1 MLPSART
8 NPQPPLRPPDLRQ
21 ATEHL
26 QRVFRLVWSASPRGT
41 LLLAALAFSLWALP
55 HLPARVTT
63 HWDLAGRPD
72 GTMSPTVAALFVP
85 LAGALLG
92 AIFAFLPHADPRR
105 EGLLHGGI
113 WWTLGNAILAFLAV
127 VQVALLGY
135 NLGWPLSIN
144 GVVLVGVGLLLVLLG
159 FLMPRMQPNWFMGI
173 RTPWTLTSDT
183 VWRRTHALG
192 GRVFY
197 HGKPY
202 PAIYRSCL
210 AALACPPEKVLM
222 IGDSVD
228 HDVLGASRAGIASA
242 LIPGAV
248 HGPELGVAYG
258 ELPDENRWRAF
269 AAKASSQPEYL
280 LAAFNW

>member
-1 MLPSART
+1 MR
-8 NPQPPLRPPDLRQ
+8 
-21 ATEHL
+21 
-26 QRVFRLVWSASPRGT
+26 RLTPGYA

-55 HLPARVTT
+55 HLPARVTK

-173 RTPWTLTSDT
+173 RTPWTLTDDT
-183 VWRRTHALG
+183 VWRRTHAFS
-192 GRVFY
+192 GRVFA
-197 HGKPY
+197 G
-202 PAIYRSCL
+202 AG
-210 AALACPPEKVLM
+210 AVL
-222 IGDSVD
+222 V
-228 HDVLGASRAGIASA
+228 VLGV
-242 LIPGAV
+242 LQPDHLAV
-248 HGPELGVAYG
+248 FLAVV
-258 ELPDENRWRAF
+258 F
-269 AAKASSQPEYL
+269 AAAVALPVVASYL
-280 LAAFNW
+280 LWRHERQS